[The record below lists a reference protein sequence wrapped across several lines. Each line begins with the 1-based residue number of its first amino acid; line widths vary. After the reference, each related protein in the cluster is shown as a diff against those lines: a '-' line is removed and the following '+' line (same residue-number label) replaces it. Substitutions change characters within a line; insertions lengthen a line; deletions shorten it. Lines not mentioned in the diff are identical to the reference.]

1 MGRVM
6 ETAKVCS
13 KCKVE
18 KATTEFTR
26 RKYVYKDVERWG
38 YKAWCKPC
46 HTLDSKLARET
57 NLEKARARTNELHA
71 QRMARM
77 TVEEKEAHNAKN
89 REWRNDWRKKNPE
102 RVKEM
107 KRKGREIHRER
118 IAAKKAADAKTEHG
132 RALDKARRERYWA
145 AHPERVRALARAKS
159 VKRAP
164 IEKENAKQKRIKLSK
179 SYVAQLLR
187 LPTTVV
193 PPELI
198 EVERLRIF
206 IKRKLKE
213 LKNEPHQ

>member
-1 MGRVM
+1 M
-6 ETAKVCS
+6 ETAKVCN

-18 KATTEFTR
+18 KAITEFTR
-26 RKYVYKDVERWG
+26 RKYVYKGVERWG

-46 HTLDSKLARET
+46 RTLDSKLAREA

-71 QRMARM
+71 QRRARM
-77 TVEEKEAHNAKN
+77 TPEEREALKVKH
-89 REWRNDWRKKNPE
+89 REWDNDWRKKNPE
-102 RVKEM
+102 RVKEL
-107 KRKGREIHRER
+107 KRKDRETHGER

-145 AHPERVRALARAKS
+145 ANPERVRALARTRS

-179 SYVAQLLR
+179 SYVAQLLC
-187 LPTTVV
+187 LPTAVV

-198 EVERLRIF
+198 EAERLRIF
-206 IKRKLKE
+206 IKRKLEE

>member
-1 MGRVM
+1 M
-6 ETAKVCS
+6 ETVKVCN
-13 KCKVE
+13 KCKAE

-26 RKYVYKDVERWG
+26 RKYVYKGVEKWG
-38 YKAWCKPC
+38 HKSVCKPC
-46 HTLDSKLARET
+46 HVLNSKLARNA

-71 QRMARM
+71 QRRARM
-77 TVEEKEAHNAKN
+77 TAEEIEILKVKH

-102 RVKEM
+102 KIEEM
-107 KRKGREIHRER
+107 KRKDREIHRER

-132 RALDKARRERYWA
+132 RALDKARAERYWA
-145 AHPERVRALARAKS
+145 AHPERVRALARARS

-179 SYVAQLLR
+179 SYVAQLLC
-187 LPTTVV
+187 LPTAVV

-198 EVERLRIF
+198 EAERLRIF

-213 LKNEPHQ
+213 LKDEPHQ